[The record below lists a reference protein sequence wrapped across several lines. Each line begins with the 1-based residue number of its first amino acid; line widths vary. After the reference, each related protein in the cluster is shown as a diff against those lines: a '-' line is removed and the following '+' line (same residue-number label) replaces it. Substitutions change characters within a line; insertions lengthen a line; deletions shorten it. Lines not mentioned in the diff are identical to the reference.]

1 MIYEKRVVSATVWGV
16 IFGFIL
22 WALLTT
28 SGKVTLSGA
37 VSIILYQALM
47 GFVIGISA
55 WKISWWLHG
64 LLIGLFFSLPLAF
77 GSLWIG
83 MGWGRGFALTLVIGI
98 VFGFLIETLT
108 TLVFKAEMRIPQVEE
123 KKEEK
128 EE

>member
-1 MIYEKRVVSATVWGV
+1 MIYEKRVVSTTVWGV

-77 GSLWIG
+77 SSLWIG

>member
-1 MIYEKRVVSATVWGV
+1 MIYEKRVVSTTVWGV

-83 MGWGRGFALTLVIGI
+83 MGWGRGFVLTLVIGI
-98 VFGFLIETLT
+98 VFGFLIEILT